1 MFKGINLLLLSENNN
16 NFASPSKNQYIYSLK
31 KLDFMAK
38 VKNIQALC
46 KFCNSVTKMELTG
59 EVFSSVEHEGKEW
72 AKCKKCKQI
81 LLIETDSIVRDSKH
95 KIDQI
100 ILENSIDYSPEKTFS
115 VGDTIYHK
123 TWDDFGIVI
132 SKLSLSNGKGSITV
146 EFQKLGFKKLL
157 ETH

>member
-1 MFKGINLLLLSENNN
+1 
-16 NFASPSKNQYIYSLK
+16 
-31 KLDFMAK
+31 MAK
-38 VKNIQALC
+38 VKNIQAFC
-46 KFCNSVTKMELTG
+46 KFCNAITKMELTG

-95 KIDQI
+95 KVDQI
-100 ILENSIDYSPEKTFS
+100 IIENSINYSPEKTFN

-132 SKLSLSNGKGSITV
+132 AKVSLSNGKGSITV